1 MCRLA
6 LRCSCPSK
14 YVLPW
19 KYLESCSLI
28 RVSPQL
34 PAGVLARLREKGHR
48 AGHILGAE
56 IVVLLLVVLERDRQE
71 AVDGNFLLFGVGGEL
86 LRLVEHL
93 GLFDEVLT
101 LLVNRGQH
109 QQPGHV
115 VLAFHAGTQFGGGCL
130 HFLMRSEERRVGKE
144 CRSRWS

>member
-56 IVVLLLVVLERDRQE
+56 IVVLQLIVLERDRLE
-71 AVDGNFLLFGVGGEL
+71 AVDGNRGLRGAAQPENGPIASIGGHKT
-86 LRLVEHL
+86 RH
-93 GLFDEVLT
+93 
-101 LLVNRGQH
+101 QH
-109 QQPGHV
+109 HHPAQQPTLHPVPAFLERAGV
-115 VLAFHAGTQFGGGCL
+115 ILEGYAGQLQASRALADSFA
-130 HFLMRSEERRVGKE
+130 
-144 CRSRWS
+144 